1 MQNQPWVRK
10 KNAEPLI
17 NQSLSVNVSAAELG
31 TVSHAHHY
39 PAHTCGF
46 SFVFSLVHQS
56 MPVCMRGRNVPKL
69 INLFFFLSTSQRRTK
84 KGNIFQ
90 TEQKQ
95 ENVKKTNKEAAAAVG
110 FFWGFFQY
118 TKSKLDEWRL
128 ESRKRR
134 FGNNPSAA
142 VPSDGLIGWV
152 RKREVIRLTERFRF
166 FHFDEGEGVIMAMK

>member
-1 MQNQPWVRK
+1 
-10 KNAEPLI
+10 
-17 NQSLSVNVSAAELG
+17 
-31 TVSHAHHY
+31 
-39 PAHTCGF
+39 
-46 SFVFSLVHQS
+46 
-56 MPVCMRGRNVPKL
+56 MRGRNVPKL

-95 ENVKKTNKEAAAAVG
+95 ENVKKTNKEAAAVG

-142 VPSDGLIGWV
+142 VPSDGLIG
-152 RKREVIRLTERFRF
+152 
-166 FHFDEGEGVIMAMK
+166 